1 MPGTAAR
8 RRSTT
13 ALLVVRVP
21 RRSLRLRARIL
32 NVKLPLPLTRVAVT
46 VRQRRPRFS

>member
-13 ALLVVRVP
+13 ARPVLRVP
-21 RRSLRLRARIL
+21 WRSLRLRARTL
-32 NVKLPLPLTRVAVT
+32 KVKLPL
-46 VRQRRPRFS
+46 